1 MKNNKATTENIRVTY
16 RIEYYEPDGSSSPL
30 ESIERAEPLHNTE
43 YPTLRAA
50 RHAIRLRATG
60 RGRYGQWSPEE
71 AVTAYHESRREGCGG
86 YAIVE
91 VPA

>member
-1 MKNNKATTENIRVTY
+1 MY
-16 RIEYYEPDGSSSPL
+16 RIEYYEPDGHSSPPDV
-30 ESIERAEPLHNTE
+30 IERAEPLHYTE

-60 RGRYGQWSPEE
+60 RGRYGQWSPDD
-71 AVTAYHESRREGCGG
+71 AITAYHESRKEGCGG

-91 VPA
+91 INGEGQ

>member
-1 MKNNKATTENIRVTY
+1 MAQVNIKY
-16 RIEYYEPDGSSSPL
+16 RIEYYESDGSSSP
-30 ESIERAEPLHNTE
+30 SDFIERAEPLHNTE

-50 RHAIRLRATG
+50 KHAIRLRATG
-60 RGRYGQWSPEE
+60 RGRHGQWSPDE

-91 VPA
+91 VN